1 MINNKT
7 VTHCL
12 DFFIKKETEANNE
25 PVFISYFNVLKNIF
39 HDSLNNDFAKKNII
53 STIYSKIKTD
63 QLTISEFIS
72 DPEMLSFF
80 SNYNS
85 FSETF
90 ISEYKNELSKI
101 KSEFSKIIN
110 LDSLNNQDEIL
121 SYCITESLIEYS
133 KADIKFI
140 PNTTNVEAP
149 YSNTLINTIHSVKNE
164 FDILPTLHNKSFG
177 LYVFKVPYQKMV
189 GNSYKITNSVCF
201 VSHQSNG
208 TTLFNLDNI
217 ILHRGGL
224 RGTSLNLENI
234 LSKSH
239 DIIIETKQQTD
250 TELTTIRNLSEF
262 DGLFLV
268 NKLTLISLSAIVSR
282 NEERKINET
291 KFNCLVGLTN
301 KSEKSLLPVV
311 SSFKS
316 TELPYISFDELRFK
330 GKYSFLS
337 KLDDL
342 LEDIIDMD
350 VVNFRSDRTDCYF
363 DLTMNQ
369 EETKD
374 EYFGNLFKRSFE
386 PKVFTKEDFNQFI
399 VKEIT
404 YNNAYRGIETSPRNI
419 SPLNHSFIG
428 TEEEIYN
435 HCFSLAKMNK
445 LTLYSL
451 YLNFYYDINSTV
463 FMDDMNVFIN
473 DNIVELAEDEDL
485 FSLLNS
491 VGHCRN
497 SSRNYSHASWGTNE
511 VFVSEKSKQRANA
524 KELKS
529 FNSDKKATYLIS
541 MLFNKPEIYDILIN
555 KYGLDSKI
563 GTFFIE
569 HYKMSIKLDNI
580 YASIEMENKRR
591 SGFFGFINNN
601 VDLELQNWYY
611 AAFPLSIILPVNNK
625 QHKNILAKFEKY
637 NVEIQDTSSATG
649 HDIRDRN

>member
-1 MINNKT
+1 M
-7 VTHCL
+7 
-12 DFFIKKETEANNE
+12 
-25 PVFISYFNVLKNIF
+25 
-39 HDSLNNDFAKKNII
+39 
-53 STIYSKIKTD
+53 
-63 QLTISEFIS
+63 
-72 DPEMLSFF
+72 
-80 SNYNS
+80 
-85 FSETF
+85 
-90 ISEYKNELSKI
+90 
-101 KSEFSKIIN
+101 
-110 LDSLNNQDEIL
+110 
-121 SYCITESLIEYS
+121 
-133 KADIKFI
+133 
-140 PNTTNVEAP
+140 
-149 YSNTLINTIHSVKNE
+149 
-164 FDILPTLHNKSFG
+164 
-177 LYVFKVPYQKMV
+177 
-189 GNSYKITNSVCF
+189 
-201 VSHQSNG
+201 
-208 TTLFNLDNI
+208 
-217 ILHRGGL
+217 
-224 RGTSLNLENI
+224 
-234 LSKSH
+234 
-239 DIIIETKQQTD
+239 
-250 TELTTIRNLSEF
+250 
-262 DGLFLV
+262 
-268 NKLTLISLSAIVSR
+268 
-282 NEERKINET
+282 
-291 KFNCLVGLTN
+291 
-301 KSEKSLLPVV
+301 
-311 SSFKS
+311 
-316 TELPYISFDELRFK
+316 RFK